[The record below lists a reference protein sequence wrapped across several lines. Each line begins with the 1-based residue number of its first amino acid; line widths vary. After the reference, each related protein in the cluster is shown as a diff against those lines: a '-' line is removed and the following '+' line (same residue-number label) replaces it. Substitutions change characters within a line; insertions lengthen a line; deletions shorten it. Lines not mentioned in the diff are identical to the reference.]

1 MLEGRSEK
9 KHAASEKLARHST
22 APPIIEQAEIARDDG
37 MDWDAP
43 PPAYEQS
50 FGDERQ
56 RISTAVLDNGRI
68 SMMFRGRGSM
78 HKFAALPPLP
88 TYEPHVERQRSQ
100 AAFSFPLLNIVI
112 QVVGSRGDV
121 QPFIALGQELKLVG
135 HRVRLATHDCFEEF
149 VHKAGLEFFPI
160 GGDPTE
166 LMAYMVKNPGIIP
179 KFESIRA
186 GDIAKKRKMISEML
200 EGCWKSCFEPDPST
214 NIPFVAEAII
224 ANPPSFAHMHC
235 AQAMGIPVHLM
246 FTMPWSPT
254 RAFPH
259 PLANVQLSD
268 TDPTATNFLS
278 YGLVDMMTWQGLGD
292 VINHFRRKTLNLET
306 LPQMVGAN
314 LAADLKIPF
323 TYCWSPALIP
333 KPFDWPSHIDV
344 CGFFFRNSPDYTPFP
359 ELDAFLRAGPPPIY
373 IGFGSIVME
382 NAEKMTQTIM
392 EAVKSCGVRAIV
404 SEGWSKLGKGAEPD
418 PDILFIGD
426 CPHEWLFKHVTAV
439 IHHGGAGTTACG
451 LLNGRPTAI
460 VPFFG
465 DQPFWANMV
474 AAAGAGPRPIDYKSL
489 SIASLSKAIAVCI
502 APETQIAAQKIAEKM
517 KAENGVRAAVRSFH
531 RNLPIQELNCDM
543 VPKHPANWSWKKG
556 KRTLKL
562 SHRAASILVEH
573 KKIEASSLKLH
584 KSKPVTIEN
593 RRWEPISAT
602 TSAGLDSAQNI
613 FHAMGSVVQEPMHEY
628 RRVKTIERA
637 ESETASI
644 HSSSSGGSHAAG
656 AAGKAVGR
664 GFGRVGMALTKT
676 AIDLPM
682 AVADGMHNI
691 PALYGEKIRD
701 RGEIRGWKSGG
712 KVGLKS
718 LGYGFYDGYVGFF
731 TQPYKG
737 ARDGGP
743 VGLIKGIAKGCG
755 GLLTQPAHAVF
766 GIVAYPALGLYRSI
780 DTTKVTGAQ
789 GDILKAQQVYG
800 TYLAENNAMDK
811 GEVDRVITEFE
822 EKWLKVREPG
832 Q

>member
-1 MLEGRSEK
+1 MMSLSSVFPSFSDLFCSVSVNFLFFSFPPVDLKMDEERPQYSAPPRGFTMEVSIVEAPMSREDRETAAIREAQAAEQRERSEEKLRTDQETVALLEAQAMERQEKQYNEKTTLSIRRVPVPASSINEKSRIERETLAVLEGRSEK
-9 KHAASEKLARHST
+9 KHAGSEKLARHFT

-78 HKFAALPPLP
+78 HKFTALPPLP

-135 HRVRLATHDCFEEF
+135 HRIRLATHDCFEEF

-314 LAADLKIPF
+314 LASDLKIPF

-344 CGFFFRNSPDYTPFP
+344 CGFFFRNAPDYTPFP

-373 IGFGSIVME
+373 IGFGSIVMD

-404 SEGWSKLGKGAEPD
+404 SEGWSKLGKCADPD

-426 CPHEWLFKHVTAV
+426 CPH
-439 IHHGGAGTTACG
+439 
-451 LLNGRPTAI
+451 
-460 VPFFG
+460 
-465 DQPFWANMV
+465 
-474 AAAGAGPRPIDYKSL
+474 
-489 SIASLSKAIAVCI
+489 
-502 APETQIAAQKIAEKM
+502 
-517 KAENGVRAAVRSFH
+517 
-531 RNLPIQELNCDM
+531 
-543 VPKHPANWSWKKG
+543 G
-556 KRTLKL
+556 KCNFDK
-562 SHRAASILVEH
+562 V
-573 KKIEASSLKLH
+573 LH
-584 KSKPVTIEN
+584 C
-593 RRWEPISAT
+593 
-602 TSAGLDSAQNI
+602 
-613 FHAMGSVVQEPMHEY
+613 F
-628 RRVKTIERA
+628 
-637 ESETASI
+637 
-644 HSSSSGGSHAAG
+644 
-656 AAGKAVGR
+656 
-664 GFGRVGMALTKT
+664 
-676 AIDLPM
+676 
-682 AVADGMHNI
+682 
-691 PALYGEKIRD
+691 
-701 RGEIRGWKSGG
+701 
-712 KVGLKS
+712 
-718 LGYGFYDGYVGFF
+718 
-731 TQPYKG
+731 
-737 ARDGGP
+737 
-743 VGLIKGIAKGCG
+743 C
-755 GLLTQPAHAVF
+755 
-766 GIVAYPALGLYRSI
+766 
-780 DTTKVTGAQ
+780 
-789 GDILKAQQVYG
+789 
-800 TYLAENNAMDK
+800 
-811 GEVDRVITEFE
+811 
-822 EKWLKVREPG
+822 
-832 Q
+832 